1 MSGPRQPSVQ
11 SCADNTETTTTTT
24 TPSQLNSVVAVAGG
38 LGLLNGIKLIIE
50 EGICHDINIYPHP
63 SSLWLGPN
71 TFSWIDD
78 SIVGCGGGRCYSGE
92 DCTATYDDCYTFNL
106 KDGWNKI
113 SNPEEVSFDKINAT
127 YPRPLYGSLVN
138 VENVL
143 YYLSSDPSMEL
154 QMYSRSE
161 DNWLSIANTP
171 FGFVNPNCVLDIGHQ
186 ILAQFKSSDGGIYT
200 FDLVSKQWTRLPW
213 DKYRA
218 YSSCVFMGLPD
229 GNTGVMVIGGQ
240 LYDSVTVNTV
250 EILNL
255 ATGTWTEMEPFD
267 ERWILNYSGGYGGTF
282 SSYGFLHLGGKP
294 TIIGRFN
301 DTNINVMEQFDVE
314 KGSWTLQDFDMTDP
328 PCGSSYPCLTNA
340 ANIPSHIFPPC

>member
-1 MSGPRQPSVQ
+1 M
-11 SCADNTETTTTTT
+11 
-24 TPSQLNSVVAVAGG
+24 AVAGG
-38 LGLLNGIKLIIE
+38 LGLPNGIKLIME
-50 EGICHDINIYPHP
+50 EGICHNINIYPHP

-78 SIVGCGGGRCYSGE
+78 SMVGCGGGRCYSGE
-92 DCTATYDDCYTFNL
+92 DCTASYDDCYTFNL
-106 KDGWNKI
+106 EDGWNKI

-138 VENVL
+138 VENIL

-154 QMYSRSE
+154 QMYSKSE
-161 DNWLSIANTP
+161 DKWLRIANTP

-186 ILAQFKSSDGGIYT
+186 ILAQFMGPEEGTYR
-200 FDLVSKQWTRLPW
+200 FDLVTKQWTRLPGEH
-213 DKYRA
+213 YRD

-229 GNTGVMVIGGQ
+229 GDTGVMVIGGQ
-240 LYDSVTVNTV
+240 LYDSVTRTYDVVNTV

-255 ATGTWTEMEPFD
+255 ATGIWTEMEPFD
-267 ERWILNYSGGYGGTF
+267 ERWILSYSQGGTY

-301 DTNINVMEQFDVE
+301 DTNINVIEQFDVE
-314 KGSWTLQDFDMTDP
+314 KGSWTLEDFDMTDV
-328 PCGSSYPCLTNA
+328 PCGSLNPCVTNA
-340 ANIPSHIFPPC
+340 ANIPSYIFPPC